1 MYNGVGLQTA
11 RGSGTNGYV
20 QTNMAFIRKSRLETK
35 VKNDED
41 IRKMEAMLNKKPNQ
55 EILAHQA
62 KRKVEVKVL
71 ELREAMEEDG
81 NYDEEEIEGKCEAFR
96 TMLLNKEGF
105 LDSVEA
111 KSARAGQARSAESAG
126 DDNPREE
133 GEGAQR

>member
-41 IRKMEAMLNKKPNQ
+41 IRVCTLFFLYSFSMQKLQKMEAMLNKKPNQ

-81 NYDEEEIEGKCEAFR
+81 NYDEEEIEVC
-96 TMLLNKEGF
+96 GF
-105 LDSVEA
+105 
-111 KSARAGQARSAESAG
+111 
-126 DDNPREE
+126 
-133 GEGAQR
+133 